1 MGPPPSFWNGKR
13 VLVTGHTGFKGGW
26 LTAWLLELGA
36 EVTGFSLPPETGPN
50 FFDASGLAERVP
62 GTLGD
67 IRDPA
72 AVSRVLDEFEPEIVF
87 HLAAQPLVRQS
98 YQEPVETFATNVM
111 GMVHLL
117 EAVRHTPS
125 IRAVVNI
132 TTDKCYENREWVW
145 GYRESDPMGGH
156 DPYSA
161 SKGCSELVT
170 AAYRRSFL
178 AEAGVGVATARAGNV
193 FGGGDWAKDRIIP
206 DAVRAFTADMPLVV
220 RNPASVRPWQHV
232 LEPLCGYLILAERL
246 FQGDRDAADAWN
258 FGPLPGS
265 EVPVGE
271 LANLLADFWGASARW
286 ESHNPRKDDVVPHEA
301 NILRLDITKA
311 RSRLGWSPRLELT
324 EAVDMTVTWY
334 KRSVSDPEA
343 GAMADLTRSQI
354 WDYMQRSAEEEL
366 RAASASRRISSFF
379 DAIGK
384 RVGTVATLGGVR

>member
-1 MGPPPSFWNGKR
+1 

-36 EVTGFSLPPETGPN
+36 EVTGFSLPPETGPS
-50 FFDASGLAERVP
+50 FFEASGLAERVP

-67 IRDPA
+67 IRDA
-72 AVSRVLDEFEPEIVF
+72 AAIARALHEFEPEIVF
-87 HLAAQPLVRQS
+87 HLAAQPLVRRS
-98 YQEPVETFATNVM
+98 YQAPVETFATNVM
-111 GMVHLL
+111 GTVHLL
-117 EAVRHTPS
+117 EAVRQTPS
-125 IRAVVNI
+125 VRAVVNI

-206 DAVRAFTADMPLVV
+206 DAVRSFAVGVPLVV

-232 LEPLCGYLILAERL
+232 LEPLCGYLIVAERL
-246 FQGDRDAADAWN
+246 MSCEQDAAEAWN

-265 EVPVGE
+265 DVPVGE
-271 LANLLADFWGASARW
+271 LADLLTDFWGEGARW
-286 ESHNPRKDDVVPHEA
+286 ESHNPRTGVVAPHEA
-301 NILRLDITKA
+301 NILRLDISKA
-311 RSRLGWSPRLELT
+311 RCRLGWSPRLELA

-354 WDYMQRSAEEEL
+354 WDYMRRVAAREKDL

-379 DAIGK
+379 AAIGK
-384 RVGTVATLGGVR
+384 RVVATPGGVR

>member
-1 MGPPPSFWNGKR
+1 MPVGPHPSFWNGKR

-36 EVTGFSLPPETGPN
+36 EVTGFALPPETGPS
-50 FFDASGLAERVP
+50 FFEATGLAERVP

-72 AVSRVLDEFEPEIVF
+72 AIARVLAEFQPEIVF
-87 HLAAQPLVRQS
+87 HLAAQPIVRRS

-111 GMVHLL
+111 GTVHLL
-117 EAVRHTPS
+117 ESVRHTPS
-125 IRAVVNI
+125 VRAVVNV

-178 AEAGVGVATARAGNV
+178 AETGVGVATARAGNV

-206 DAVRAFTADMPLVV
+206 DAVRAFAAGVPLVV
-220 RNPASVRPWQHV
+220 RNPGSVRPWQHV
-232 LEPLCGYLILAERL
+232 LEPLCGYLVVAERL
-246 FQGDRDAADAWN
+246 MSGDREAADAWN

-265 EVPVGE
+265 DVPVGE
-271 LANLLADFWGASARW
+271 LAGLLADFWGEGVRW
-286 ESHNPRKDDVVPHEA
+286 ERHNIRTGEGVPHEA
-301 NILRLDITKA
+301 HILRLDTSKA
-311 RSRLGWSPRLELT
+311 LSRLGWSPRLELP
-324 EAVDMTVTWY
+324 EALEMTVTWY
-334 KRSVSDPEA
+334 KRSVSEPEA
-343 GAMADLTRSQI
+343 GAMAELTRTQI
-354 WDYMQRSAEEEL
+354 WDYMQRAAEEEP
-366 RAASASRRISSFF
+366 RAASASRRISAFF
-379 DAIGK
+379 DALGK
-384 RVGTVATLGGVR
+384 RVETGAILQR